1 MNNIDIVKT
10 CADLHRRNSQ
20 QALGH
25 AIKVGSEIRRAMGE
39 FLRRESFTEIAPV
52 IISPITDPL
61 CHATGNVLF
70 EYYGHQFQIT
80 KSMIFHKQ
88 MALLSCDR
96 IFTFSPNV
104 RLEPVELADTGR
116 HLVEFT
122 QLDLEW
128 KGASRDK
135 VMELAERLLIAT
147 LSCVKRNCSKELG
160 ALNRNFKI
168 PKAPFERISYAE
180 AYEQYGPDF
189 EIILSEKHTEPFWKV
204 DIPLERREF
213 YDREDPKRQ
222 GILLD
227 MDLVYPEGFGEAL
240 SGGEREYEPH
250 RIKKRIEQQGLKPE
264 ALGWLLEFAKLG
276 IPKSAGFGIGVE
288 RLTRFCC
295 GFKRIDDVSLFPKVP
310 GSWGL

>member
-1 MNNIDIVKT
+1 MDNIDIIKA
-10 CADLHRRNSQ
+10 CSDLHKRTN
-20 QALGH
+20 H
-25 AIKVGSEIRRAMGE
+25 AEIKYAIRVGSEIRRAMGD
-39 FLRRESFTEIAPV
+39 FLRKEGFTEIAPV

-61 CHATGNVLF
+61 CHATGNVVF

-88 MALLSCDR
+88 IAMLAAER

-128 KGASRDK
+128 KGATRDD
-135 VMELAERLLIAT
+135 MMDLGERLLIAT
-147 LSCVKRNCSKELG
+147 LSHVKKSCVKELSALKRNL
-160 ALNRNFKI
+160 KI
-168 PKAPFERISYAE
+168 PKAPFDRISYSE
-180 AYEQYGPDF
+180 AYDRYGPDF

-204 DIPLERREF
+204 DIPLTRREF

-227 MDLVYPEGFGEAL
+227 MDLIYPEGFGEAL
-240 SGGEREYEPH
+240 SGGEREYEYG
-250 RIKKRIEQQGLKPE
+250 RIKKRIEQQELKPE
-264 ALGWLLEFAKLG
+264 ALGWLLEIAKLG
-276 IPKSAGFGIGVE
+276 IPKSAGFGIGIE